1 MEMSVVNVG
10 KDAEELTVD
19 VTRDTGESAL
29 EFMVWKWV
37 DVSSILI
44 CVEDTAAS
52 LRVLTQ

>member
-19 VTRDTGESAL
+19 VTRDAGESAL

-52 LRVLTQ
+52 LRILTQ